1 MIYWWIRILD
11 WLAAGGGELER
22 WKLRNDITST
32 NDKSL
37 RDR

>member
-1 MIYWWIRILD
+1 MIYWWVIIMD
-11 WLAAGGGELER
+11 WLAGGGEPER
-22 WKLRNDITST
+22 WKLRKDVTST

>member
-11 WLAAGGGELER
+11 WLAGGGELER
-22 WKLRNDITST
+22 WKMRNDITST